1 MNKEDAKDYFENVH
15 HDHHQAVQMRSLF
28 HSAGWEAIPV
38 TWICID
44 WEKHFRVR
52 GDDQDFDVTSDAFW
66 KQSRLI
72 HCCEWCGHANLHMN
86 WVKDPTCE
94 ACDWTEEKESKH
106 DKSRREYVKR
116 PTIEFHDDQDINLGE
131 EWL

>member
-1 MNKEDAKDYFENVH
+1 
-15 HDHHQAVQMRSLF
+15 
-28 HSAGWEAIPV
+28 
-38 TWICID
+38 
-44 WEKHFRVR
+44 
-52 GDDQDFDVTSDAFW
+52 
-66 KQSRLI
+66 
-72 HCCEWCGHANLHMN
+72 MN